1 MVQIF
6 TRQAQRGG
14 RDQSSRP
21 WIFGQ
26 RGARVLGAWQE
37 QQRLKYMRYCSII
50 SIDIFYIKRLDGWP
64 EGSKSALNI
73 AKRIKNQQKL
83 YYEIDVRVI

>member
-1 MVQIF
+1 
-6 TRQAQRGG
+6 
-14 RDQSSRP
+14 
-21 WIFGQ
+21 
-26 RGARVLGAWQE
+26 
-37 QQRLKYMRYCSII
+37 MRYCCKI
-50 SIDIFYIKRLDGWP
+50 SIDIFYIKCLDGWT